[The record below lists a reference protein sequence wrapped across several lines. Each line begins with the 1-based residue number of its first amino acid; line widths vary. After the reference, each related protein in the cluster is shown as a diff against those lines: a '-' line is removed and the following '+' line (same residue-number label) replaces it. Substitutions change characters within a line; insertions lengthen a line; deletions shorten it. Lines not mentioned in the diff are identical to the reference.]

1 MSKAVLVTILSACI
15 VLINVLYGFPSA
27 LVKWV
32 TILAGLVIVILG
44 LLMRVERLWLLRQI
58 AGGHTTDTY
67 AENGAQKTT
76 DNPRA

>member
-1 MSKAVLVTILSACI
+1 MSKAVVVVILGACI
-15 VLINVLYGFPSA
+15 VLLNLLYGFPVV

-32 TILAGLVIVILG
+32 TILAGLALVVLG

-67 AENGAQKTT
+67 AEKGVENTH
-76 DNPRA
+76 RV